1 MMRKDPYQDR
11 ARELCAA
18 AGIDPESRVGQG
30 RGRPAWCDYREA
42 ARVEKVARE
51 QAALAATTKQNP
63 DAPAPIVVGQ
73 HDENTVGQMKNC
85 MSYGNVAAGVICAD
99 GHLGYAQPVGG
110 VIAYRDQISVSGVGF
125 DIACGNMAVKLD
137 TKFEQIKDSVGTISF
152 GLGRTNNA
160 SDQHNGCRFPPCRAT
175 LEPSTCNRLRI
186 AGGTFMPSLPPA
198 SFKYLVA
205 VEWPK
210 PREPK

>member
-137 TKFEQIKDSVGTISF
+137 TKFEQIKDSVGTIVADTGRTISF
-152 GLGRTNNA
+152 GLGRITRGWITRYSNPTCGSEVSESITSRRLKRSSA
-160 SDQHNGCRFPPCRAT
+160 RWEAAT
-175 LEPSTCNRLRI
+175 IMLI
-186 AGGTFMPSLPPA
+186 
-198 SFKYLVA
+198 
-205 VEWPK
+205 
-210 PREPK
+210 

>member
-1 MMRKDPYQDR
+1 
-11 ARELCAA
+11 
-18 AGIDPESRVGQG
+18 
-30 RGRPAWCDYREA
+30 
-42 ARVEKVARE
+42 
-51 QAALAATTKQNP
+51 
-63 DAPAPIVVGQ
+63 
-73 HDENTVGQMKNC
+73 
-85 MSYGNVAAGVICAD
+85 
-99 GHLGYAQPVGG
+99 

-175 LEPSTCNRLRI
+175 LEPSACNRLRI